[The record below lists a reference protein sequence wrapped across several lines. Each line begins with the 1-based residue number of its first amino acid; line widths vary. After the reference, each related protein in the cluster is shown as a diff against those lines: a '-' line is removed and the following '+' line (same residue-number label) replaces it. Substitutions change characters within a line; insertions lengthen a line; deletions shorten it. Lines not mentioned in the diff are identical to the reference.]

1 MRAPGRAASCLGEV
15 LGTRAREPWHAPTG
29 LVGCCSK
36 VPKQSVRLRPVSAAS
51 QRARILTAWLHL
63 LAGLKDGL
71 RVHRAWAAYPSQAL
85 GAAFEINGA
94 HLLQLTCLLSCCLPA
109 CAFCTEPSMHTPL
122 CRTQGRLMFVSR
134 RRAAH
139 LSQIKWS
146 LVLAAAYSRAQPCTF
161 GSRLYACVSGPK
173 RSLHG
178 GGGGTWRVGPRLW
191 CWLCRFAVV
200 VHSFVKF
207 ELSFAC
213 VHFTRRCTHTPSH
226 TLAPV
231 RPSLQ
236 SHSNEPA

>member
-1 MRAPGRAASCLGEV
+1 MPGSRPRAFVGHPPIASGMRAQRKRVGSAVQFDRRATQSRGLLRAPGCLGEV

-161 GSRLYACVSGPK
+161 GSRLCACVSGPK

-178 GGGGTWRVGPRLW
+178 GGGGTHGEWDQDYGVGFAALPLW
-191 CWLCRFAVV
+191 CIPL
-200 VHSFVKF
+200 
-207 ELSFAC
+207 
-213 VHFTRRCTHTPSH
+213 
-226 TLAPV
+226 
-231 RPSLQ
+231 
-236 SHSNEPA
+236 

>member
-1 MRAPGRAASCLGEV
+1 MRAPGCLVPRG
-15 LGTRAREPWHAPTG
+15 GAGDARARAVARTNGSSGLLLKGPKAICAPAPG
-29 LVGCCSK
+29 LC
-36 VPKQSVRLRPVSAAS
+36 RLPA
-51 QRARILTAWLHL
+51 RAYPDRWLHL

-85 GAAFEINGA
+85 GAAFAINGA

-109 CAFCTEPSMHTPL
+109 CAFCAEPSMHTPL

-213 VHFTRRCTHTPSH
+213 VHFTRRCTHAPSH